1 MRKKIFTVITASL
14 IAALTAQAAVAS
26 EHHRARAKSRAVA
39 TEQLRNSNAY
49 AAPRDIAMP
58 LYGSSLDEGA
68 MASGMAG
75 H

>member
-1 MRKKIFTVITASL
+1 MRQTIFTVLTASL

-26 EHHRARAKSRAVA
+26 DHHRARANSRAVA
-39 TEQLRNSNAY
+39 TERLRDSNAY
-49 AAPRDIAMP
+49 AARRDIAVP
-58 LYGSSLDEGA
+58 SYRSSLDEGA